1 MGTLAAF
8 PKEVRDDA
16 TSLLVYK
23 GAPHVSIAW
32 SLTGSGTLTALSQF
46 TSEAG
51 VAGAVY
57 TPGTAGQTVTV
68 GVIVGT

>member
-1 MGTLAAF
+1 MGTLTAF
-8 PKEVRDDA
+8 PVKVRDDA

-32 SLTGSGTLTALSQF
+32 SLTGAGTL
-46 TSEAG
+46 EAFSTVTDETG
-51 VAGAVY
+51 VAAAKY

-68 GVIVGT
+68 GVTVGT